1 MRRMFLPFLA
11 VPLAGCLHMS
21 GVPISF
27 TAPTPQTSADAYSCA
42 LRKVNELGYTITNAN
57 KEAGFIT
64 ADKVTSS
71 VAERLITSSDVYDR
85 LTVSIFDAPDGKGRT
100 IRATSAKTQ
109 VSTEAGNIPPRP
121 INPSNQ
127 GMADAQGLLLACGSG
142 PVVRQ
147 DSESE

>member
-1 MRRMFLPFLA
+1 MRCTFLLLA
-11 VPLAGCLHMS
+11 VILFAGCLHMT
-21 GVPISF
+21 GAPISF
-27 TAPTPQTSADAYSCA
+27 TAPTPQTTADAYSCA

-57 KEAGFIT
+57 KDAGFIT
-64 ADKVTSS
+64 ADKITSS
-71 VAERLITSSDVYDR
+71 VAEQLFTSSQLNDR
-85 LTVSIFDAPDGKGRT
+85 LTVSIFDAADGKGRT

-109 VSTEAGNIPPRP
+109 VSTAASNIPPRP
-121 INPSNQ
+121 IRPSGE